1 MALFGSLGKMLG
13 LDSPFGRGLVTG
25 FAEETTR
32 TIRDDMENERDRID
46 RIADYKINKDQEEI
60 AQYRKEYEENLE
72 KLRAMQG
79 LTGSVTGAEYLVRT
93 YGIDEGLKR
102 AQSIDVLK
110 GYGLKPEF
118 VSENN
123 ATTIEDLTN
132 FITNAPQL
140 AQIGTVEGTGF
151 LSKIG
156 LGRDI
161 GKDAQQQADIEAQS
175 LGYGVTVKP
184 ELGAVPTMTGID
196 PEDFGML
203 ADIKDEAGRLLRL
216 SIATREAGNIDEA
229 NRLASESTKLIQL
242 DKTLNK
248 TTALSESGGRAFTKL
263 ITGHIADAA
272 GYQTTTTYN
281 PDGSATF
288 KTNWETTQDQATANT
303 AGARLAELYQ
313 SAIEL
318 GIPTTT
324 ASRAIY
330 EAASVNKLPEIIT
343 LDDGSVVIQTGT
355 ATLIEG
361 GFKSGQGA
369 YAAPSP
375 QNNIIPSAQNNVVT
389 PAPSTT
395 QTQPSTTTNQ
405 MPTKVTAGTQ
415 TSQIVPSAPTMGT
428 PKYISDLA
436 KLHNDSTD
444 MTERSSILAKIGR
457 NYNGTIPKN
466 VLDMLN

>member
-13 LDSPFGRGLVTG
+13 LDTPFGRGLVTG
-25 FAEETTR
+25 FAETTAD
-32 TIRDDMENERDRID
+32 IVRDDMENERDRID
-46 RIADYKINKDQEEI
+46 RIADYKIKKNEEEL
-60 AQYRKEYEENLE
+60 AEYRKEYEDNLE
-72 KLRAMQG
+72 KIRAMQG
-79 LTGSVTGAEYLVRT
+79 LTGSLAGAEYMIRT
-93 YGIDEGLKR
+93 YGMEEGLKK
-102 AQSIDVLK
+102 AQAIDVLK
-110 GYGLKPEF
+110 GYGIKPEF
-118 VSENN
+118 VSEEN

-140 AQIGTVEGTGF
+140 STVGKIEGTGL

-161 GKDAQQQADIEAQS
+161 GADAQRQIDQATSE
-175 LGYGVTVKP
+175 LGYGVKQPV
-184 ELGAVPTMTGID
+184 ELGALPTMKGID

-216 SIATREAGNIDEA
+216 SIAAREAGNIDEA

-248 TTALSESGGRAFTKL
+248 TTALSEAGGRAFTKL

-288 KTNWETTQDQATANT
+288 KTNWETSQDQATANT
-303 AGARLAELYQ
+303 AGARLAEIYQ
-313 SAIEL
+313 SAIEM
-318 GIPTTT
+318 GISTTT

-330 EAASVNKLPEIIT
+330 EAASVNRLPEIIT
-343 LDDGSVVIQTGT
+343 LDDGTVQIQTGT
-355 ATLIEG
+355 ATLIDG
-361 GFKSGQGA
+361 GFSSGTGA
-369 YAAPSP
+369 YAPP
-375 QNNIIPSAQNNVVT
+375 PPPPIPPQNNVVT
-389 PAPSTT
+389 PSPTT
-395 QTQPSTTTNQ
+395 TTTTTNQ
-405 MPTKVTAGTQ
+405 MPTQVGSGTQ
-415 TSQIVPSAPTMGT
+415 TSQIVPSASTIYT
-428 PKYISDLA
+428 PKSISDLV

-457 NYNGTIPKN
+457 MYGGTIPKN
-466 VLDMLN
+466 ILDTLN